1 MAIKLEIINFSAE
14 RVTVAFYWPV
24 PAGDQL
30 AGAVDATRTPAGS
43 ALSGPELQDLIDGKL
58 YEQVRSFDT
67 SGHTLAVMRARLEG
81 LWTSLQGEALG
92 AYRAAYR
99 LKDRVGST
107 WDGASWS

>member
-1 MAIKLEIINFSAE
+1 MAIKLEIIDFSAE
-14 RVTVAFYWPV
+14 HVTVAFYWPV
-24 PAGDQL
+24 PVGDQL
-30 AGAVDATRTPAGS
+30 TGADDQARTPAGS
-43 ALSGPELQDLIDGKL
+43 ALSAPEIQDLKDGKL

-67 SGHTLAVMRARLEG
+67 SGHTLAVMKSRLES
-81 LWTSLQGEALG
+81 LWTSLQDEALD